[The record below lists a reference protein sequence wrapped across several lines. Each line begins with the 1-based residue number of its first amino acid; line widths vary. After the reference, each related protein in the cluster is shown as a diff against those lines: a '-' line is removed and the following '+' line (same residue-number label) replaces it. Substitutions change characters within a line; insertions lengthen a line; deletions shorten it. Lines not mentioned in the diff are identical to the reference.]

1 MKSKRVFLIGG
12 IILFLI
18 IVACS
23 KGKVPEAEENFE
35 GGSFKTSLF
44 SGGGG
49 GSTGQIVSDPQM
61 VINGKYSV
69 YVKADP
75 EKHVWW
81 EFLYSDNKKIPL
93 EKKAT
98 YNVVF
103 KYKAAEQP
111 KGEGFY
117 YFLARTNKGGYSHD
131 KNTIRWSDSQG
142 TVGTKSVNITL
153 DDFDDY
159 YLIWGIHLNGA
170 LSIDDIKIKKM

>member
-1 MKSKRVFLIGG
+1 MIGCSKSKG
-12 IILFLI
+12 
-18 IVACS
+18 
-23 KGKVPEAEENFE
+23 PEIAENFE
-35 GGSFKTSLF
+35 GGSFNASSFT
-44 SGGGG
+44 GGGE
-49 GSTGQIVSDPQM
+49 GSTGQIVSDPKM

-69 YVKADP
+69 YIKADP
-75 EKHVWW
+75 EKYIWW
-81 EFLYSDNKKIPL
+81 EFLYSNNKKIPL

-98 YNVVF
+98 YNVIF
-103 KYKAAEQP
+103 KYKALEQP

-159 YLIWGIHLNGA
+159 YLIWGIHSNGA
-170 LSIDDIKIKKM
+170 LSIDDIKIKRIR